1 MKKVLMTAALLIVS
15 ATSFADITTPVN
27 VSLDVVETSQLVLMD
42 GSTQLSQID
51 LKHPQILLTSAKV
64 TTNPSVVK
72 QNFKVQSGDGQ
83 PMKVNGELV
92 DELAYTLEGAGTNG
106 SFELKTGTG
115 EKLVSTLTLARDSES
130 IGSTGAPDGL
140 MNSVTSTIASTAL
153 NGLQKSG
160 TYAGMATLKVVVST
174 AAAAPGG
181 Y

>member
-64 TTNPSVVK
+64 ATTPSVVR

-83 PMKVNGELV
+83 IMKVGSKIV
-92 DELAYTLEGAGTNG
+92 DELTYKLEGPATGGVLELKSGTN
-106 SFELKTGTG
+106 
-115 EKLVSTLTLARDSES
+115 KLSSMLSLARDSES
-130 IGSTGAPDGL
+130 IGSPGAPDGL
-140 MNSVTSTIASTAL
+140 ENTITSTIAPTAL
-153 NGLQKSG
+153 NGLTASG
-160 TYAGMATLKVVVST
+160 TYAGMATLKVVVT
-174 AAAAPGG
+174 ASGSGAGN
-181 Y
+181 

>member
-42 GSTQLSQID
+42 GNTQLTQID

-64 TTNPSVVK
+64 TTNPSVVR

-83 PMKVNGELV
+83 IMKVDSKIVNELT
-92 DELAYTLEGAGTNG
+92 YKLEGPASGGLLELKSGTN
-106 SFELKTGTG
+106 
-115 EKLVSTLTLARDSES
+115 KLSSMLSLARDSES
-130 IGSTGAPDGL
+130 IGTSGASDGL
-140 MNSVTSTIASTAL
+140 ENTITSTIAPTAL
-153 NGLQKSG
+153 NGLTASG

-174 AAAAPGG
+174 ATTVPGG